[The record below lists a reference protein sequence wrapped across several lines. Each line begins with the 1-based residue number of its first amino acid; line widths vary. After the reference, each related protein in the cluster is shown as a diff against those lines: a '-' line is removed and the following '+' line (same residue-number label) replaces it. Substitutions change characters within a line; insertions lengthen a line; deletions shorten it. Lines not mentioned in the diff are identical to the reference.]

1 MKDGE
6 IIEEGN
12 PKEIYLWPKTSY
24 TAGFIGRVNFFDAE
38 VQELH
43 PDNSVS
49 VNSSVGKLRCVIPP
63 GLNLE
68 KYNKLVVAVRPEGIV
83 ILKSRADADVNVV
96 SGTVETSMFAGDTQ
110 ECLVRVDQQLIQVK
124 ADPLIDVSPDSNI
137 HLHFPPSRCLL
148 ISM

>member
-1 MKDGE
+1 
-6 IIEEGN
+6 
-12 PKEIYLWPKTSY
+12 
-24 TAGFIGRVNFFDAE
+24 
-38 VQELH
+38 
-43 PDNSVS
+43 
-49 VNSSVGKLRCVIPP
+49 
-63 GLNLE
+63 
-68 KYNKLVVAVRPEGIV
+68 V